1 MISWGSFQQNGNLS
15 NDQLQLEISIVD
27 QEKCQ
32 NKWREWNQNVTSHV
46 CVGGQLGQGTCKGDS
61 GAPLVAPEKN
71 GNRRYFLLGLSSSGI
86 GKCGGGVPD
95 LFTKVSHYR
104 EWIMENLI

>member
-1 MISWGSFQQNGNLS
+1 MANNYIFVHLHNNQFQ
-15 NDQLQLEISIVD
+15 
-27 QEKCQ
+27 
-32 NKWREWNQNVTSHV
+32 
-46 CVGGQLGQGTCKGDS
+46 GDS
-61 GAPLVAPEKN
+61 GGPLVAPEKN